1 MTRALSVTCL
11 SLAVALLS
19 ATAEAKPTV
28 AVLGLEVSTPDNGQ
42 MDQQTTAAAN
52 NLTVALRDRVRSGS
66 GPYDTA
72 PGSDKELIDLKLLNE
87 CSSEAMPCMVK
98 IGNDLGAKFMLYGHV
113 AKASGTYRVSVTLL
127 NVDNKSKGMSK
138 SFDVPVADLTGGP
151 KSKDT
156 LVWARKIYG
165 ELTGETSQG
174 TVIVRVTGA
183 DHGTLLVLE
192 NGTWQPKGSIT
203 SGQGRTTLPEGKY
216 KIAVESEG
224 FQRFESTVTV
234 TSGQDSSIPVRL
246 EAMPGVGGGSDALPG
261 TGSGDGHVYGGT
273 VSDPGE
279 HSRTGLKVGAW
290 GTLAVGAVAGGIW
303 AYEYFG
309 VQADYNSDKGT
320 IVNPTT
326 FAALPPPG
334 SAKKWDNS
342 VCGQEPDADVDPTKG
357 TNNKFKK
364 ACSAYSAEKI
374 LVPAT
379 VGFALISAGL
389 FYFAYRGD
397 GEHAPTGTTVSRKHK
412 QKPTMALIPTM
423 TPQGAGATFRLD
435 W

>member
-11 SLAVALLS
+11 SLAIALLS

-52 NLTVALRDRVRSGS
+52 NLTLALRDRVRSGS

-113 AKASGTYRVSVTLL
+113 AKSSGTYRVSVTLL

-138 SFDVPVADLTGGP
+138 SFDVPVADLTSGAR
-151 KSKDT
+151 SKDT

-246 EAMPGVGGGSDALPG
+246 EAMPVVGPGSGSDNTLTG

-279 HSRTGLKVGAW
+279 HNGWHSVFVGSAITTGI
-290 GTLAVGAVAGGIW
+290 LAVGFGVSFGELASTGKSHEKGAGAFDYGGKCVAGEANPSLGCAHGDALNAATYITGIG
-303 AYEYFG
+303 AIAVG
-309 VQADYNSDKGT
+309 
-320 IVNPTT
+320 
-326 FAALPPPG
+326 
-334 SAKKWDNS
+334 
-342 VCGQEPDADVDPTKG
+342 
-357 TNNKFKK
+357 
-364 ACSAYSAEKI
+364 
-374 LVPAT
+374 
-379 VGFALISAGL
+379 GFAVLALYESHKSSGQSS
-389 FYFAYRGD
+389 
-397 GEHAPTGTTVSRKHK
+397 GEHALRGHRARRQFAVVPVVAPTV
-412 QKPTMALIPTM
+412 
-423 TPQGAGATFRLD
+423 AGATFRLD

>member
-11 SLAVALLS
+11 SLAFALLS
-19 ATAEAKPTV
+19 ATAEGKPTV

-52 NLTVALRDRVRSGS
+52 NLTVALRDRVRSGT

-98 IGNDLGAKFMLYGHV
+98 IGNDLGAKFILYGHV
-113 AKASGTYRVSVTLL
+113 AKSSGTYRVSVTLL

-138 SFDVPVADLTGGP
+138 SFDVPGADLIGGP

-234 TSGQDSSIPVRL
+234 TSGQDSSIPVKL
-246 EAMPGVGGGSDALPG
+246 EAMPTVGTGSDTPLTGA
-261 TGSGDGHVYGGT
+261 GSGDGHVYGGT
-273 VSDPGE
+273 ISDPGGGNGW
-279 HSRTGLKVGAW
+279 HSAFVGTAITTGV
-290 GTLAVGAVAGGIW
+290 LAVG
-303 AYEYFG
+303 FG
-309 VQADYNSDKGT
+309 VSFGELASTGKSTKNGGGT
-320 IVNPTT
+320 FQYGGNCATDSNGNVT
-326 FAALPPPG
+326 G
-334 SAKKWDNS
+334 G
-342 VCGQEPDADVDPTKG
+342 GQCANGKLWRD
-357 TNNKFKK
+357 
-364 ACSAYSAEKI
+364 SAYITGIGAI
-374 LVPAT
+374 AIG
-379 VGFALISAGL
+379 GFALIALYESHRSSSDSTTEHVLRNHRARKQ
-389 FYFAYRGD
+389 FAVVPVVS
-397 GEHAPTGTTVSRKHK
+397 PTS
-412 QKPTMALIPTM
+412 
-423 TPQGAGATFRLD
+423 AGATFRLE